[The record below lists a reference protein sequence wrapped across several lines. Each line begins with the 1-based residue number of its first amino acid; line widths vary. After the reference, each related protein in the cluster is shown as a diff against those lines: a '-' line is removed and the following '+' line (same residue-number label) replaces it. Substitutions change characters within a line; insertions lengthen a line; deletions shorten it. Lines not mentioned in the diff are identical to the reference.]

1 MTSDQHREDDP
12 TAQLSPTARRLVAA
26 ARTLLARGGFE
37 ALTVEAVAVEA
48 GAYRDSVR
56 YYFGSKAAFIA
67 AVVDSLAHDQSLAAV
82 AETLARPAGE
92 ERVRALVAGDRK
104 LVDDRDSFRDF
115 FAIFPHVL
123 LDEELRA
130 RVAGLYEWYR
140 DLYADAMDGDGSESD
155 ARLRGL
161 ASLMVAM
168 TDGLAI
174 QKLLDP
180 DGVELESLFGLWE
193 AILRREFPGDSGG
206 DVAHLHRRK
215 RDVRSPRVCGA
226 AWGAPSAVRP
236 ARGFS

>member
-1 MTSDQHREDDP
+1 MTPDQHREDDP
-12 TAQLSPTARRLVAA
+12 TAQLSPTAQRLVAA

-37 ALTVEAVAVEA
+37 ALTVEAVAAEA

-67 AVVDSLAHDQSLAAV
+67 AVVDSLAHDQSVAAV

-92 ERVRALVAGDRK
+92 ERVGALVAGDRK

-130 RVAGLYEWYR
+130 RVAALYEWYR
-140 DLYADAMDGDGSESD
+140 DLYAGALGGAGAGDD

-168 TDGLAI
+168 ADGLAV

-180 DGVELESLFGLWE
+180 EGVELGSLFALWE
-193 AILRREFPGDSGG
+193 EILRPEFPG
-206 DVAHLHRRK
+206 AE
-215 RDVRSPRVCGA
+215 GA
-226 AWGAPSAVRP
+226 GPSFTPSEA
-236 ARGFS
+236 

>member
-1 MTSDQHREDDP
+1 MTPDQDRMQDDP
-12 TAQLSPTARRLVAA
+12 TAQLSPTARRLVTA

-37 ALTVEAVAVEA
+37 ALTVEGVAAEA

-67 AVVDSLAHDQSLAAV
+67 AVVDSLAHDQSVAAV
-82 AETLARPAGE
+82 AETRAHPAGE
-92 ERVRALVAGDRK
+92 ERVRALVAGDRQ

-130 RVAGLYEWYR
+130 RVAHLYDWYR
-140 DLYADAMDGDGSESD
+140 DLYAGGMGGAGSGASAETD

-168 TDGLAI
+168 TDGLAV

-180 DGVELESLFGLWE
+180 EGVELGALFGLWE
-193 AILRREFPGDSGG
+193 EILRREFPGTAG
-206 DVAHLHRRK
+206 
-215 RDVRSPRVCGA
+215 
-226 AWGAPSAVRP
+226 
-236 ARGFS
+236 

>member
-1 MTSDQHREDDP
+1 MSADRDRTNDDP

-37 ALTVEAVAVEA
+37 ALTVEGVAVEA

-67 AVVDSLAHDQSLAAV
+67 AVVDSLAHDQSVAAV
-82 AETLARPAGE
+82 AETLARPPGE
-92 ERVRALVAGDRK
+92 ERVRTLIAGDRK

-123 LDEELRA
+123 LDEELRS
-130 RVAGLYEWYR
+130 RVAGLYDRYR
-140 DLYADAMDGDGSESD
+140 DLYAGVMGGVGAETD

-168 TDGLAI
+168 ADGLAV

-180 DGVELESLFGLWE
+180 EGVRLEPLFAIWE
-193 AILRREFPGDSGG
+193 EILRREWPGTEG
-206 DVAHLHRRK
+206 
-215 RDVRSPRVCGA
+215 
-226 AWGAPSAVRP
+226 
-236 ARGFS
+236 

>member
-1 MTSDQHREDDP
+1 MTPDEDRMNGDP

-37 ALTVEAVAVEA
+37 ALTVEGVATEA

-56 YYFGSKAAFIA
+56 YYFGGKAAFIA

-82 AETLARPAGE
+82 AETRAQPAGK
-92 ERVRALVAGDRK
+92 ERVHALVAADRQ
-104 LVDDRDSFRDF
+104 LVDDRDAFRDF

-130 RVAGLYEWYR
+130 RVAGLYDWYR
-140 DLYADAMDGDGSESD
+140 DLYAGGMGVAGAEDD

-168 TDGLAI
+168 TDGLAV

-180 DGVELESLFGLWE
+180 DGVDLEALFALWE
-193 AILRREFPGDSGG
+193 AILRSEFPG
-206 DVAHLHRRK
+206 
-215 RDVRSPRVCGA
+215 A
-226 AWGAPSAVRP
+226 AG
-236 ARGFS
+236 